1 MCGII
6 SLVLL
11 LFAICSLKFLK
22 LLSVLLLVFW
32 PHPAPHYLAPLDPLC
47 PYELTQSG
55 SCHGEGTHYIF
66 LCVLLWYQLKL
77 YLSFQDNI
85 CDVFSPLTISPS
97 PPGHSETSKVFLSSP
112 DSFHLVN
119 TLPVL
124 LFLYNCVH
132 TFSSTLLP
140 GIPRAGSPPPLLPAR
155 LTH

>member
-55 SCHGEGTHYIF
+55 SCHGRA
-66 LCVLLWYQLKL
+66 
-77 YLSFQDNI
+77 
-85 CDVFSPLTISPS
+85 LTIFCF
-97 PPGHSETSKVFLSSP
+97 V
-112 DSFHLVN
+112 SFYGTN
-119 TLPVL
+119 
-124 LFLYNCVH
+124 
-132 TFSSTLLP
+132 
-140 GIPRAGSPPPLLPAR
+140 
-155 LTH
+155 